1 MDSSSWKLLEA
12 VRKELSPLLLLVSM
26 RPGTDLR
33 TAGRGVA
40 PLSTHV
46 RDTSTTAC
54 PAGAEPKLPPEGT
67 ALLAAA
73 RRSELSGLRAH
84 EVDGPAAA
92 APSCPV
98 PHR

>member
-40 PLSTHV
+40 PAVH
-46 RDTSTTAC
+46 AC
-54 PAGAEPKLPPEGT
+54 A
-67 ALLAAA
+67 
-73 RRSELSGLRAH
+73 
-84 EVDGPAAA
+84 
-92 APSCPV
+92 
-98 PHR
+98 